1 MGKVKTI
8 YDRFM
13 TSNIPVTQIETSRA
27 WNLRNSYY
35 IVNRFRLNFWEVK
48 MKEYSM
54 EPSIAGQNT
63 LVWDELTSK
72 RIVKRAHWYMKGQR
86 KQPCACCQRSSW
98 MWFVSA
104 VHILHVFFFS
114 FVSRHNFFF
123 SRLWTKMATICPT
136 RKMIFGF
143 HYQVLVACQLHS
155 LVEWWQHDF
164 HIIMVHHYRRF

>member
-1 MGKVKTI
+1 MHWNLSNQRPVVQRSFQKTLKLVSVSTDKSRQSMGEQFLGEEEMGKVKTI

-13 TSNIPVTQIETSRA
+13 TSNIPVTQIETSCA
-27 WNLRNSYY
+27 WNLRKSYY
-35 IVNRFRLNFWEVK
+35 IVNRFRLNIWEVK

-54 EPSIAGQNT
+54 EPSRAGQNT

-72 RIVKRAHWYMKGQR
+72 RIIKRAHWYMKGQR

-114 FVSRHNFFF
+114 FVSRHNFF
-123 SRLWTKMATICPT
+123 L
-136 RKMIFGF
+136 
-143 HYQVLVACQLHS
+143 
-155 LVEWWQHDF
+155 
-164 HIIMVHHYRRF
+164 